1 MADLV
6 PQNFPVRLEG
16 NVSKHNIVPIGAVV
30 RESLGRPGGAELEFV
45 SDRKDLDINDL
56 LGQSM
61 HLVIDT
67 PDGTTR
73 AFRGFCVEVFLIDAQ
88 PGKLM
93 HYGATLRPA
102 PWFLSRTT
110 DCRIFQE
117 MTAPDI
123 IKALLKDAGLAAQ
136 DKLGGSYRTRAYCTQ
151 YRETTLDFIHR
162 LMEEEGIYYYMDS
175 DSWEEKMILCDAS
188 TAHPQIAGKPT
199 LRFVPRDDDDGN
211 LRVQFEHLFH
221 WAARHRVRSGRVVL
235 DDYNYE
241 TTSVDLLAK
250 SEIASGDHP
259 HAGHELYDYPGRY
272 GIADDGDHY
281 ARVRMEAEAATHR
294 SWQGRSNAPHIVTGR
309 LFKIDGS
316 PDPADDGA
324 EFLVTEATH
333 HVLQDLGRLKVEG
346 LLPGVARRL
355 GLASSEREPY
365 HVSFVAMRADTP
377 YRRPATT
384 PMPRIPGPQT
394 AVVTGPSGEEIY
406 TDNMGRI
413 RLQFHWDRLGKS
425 DENST
430 RWVRVMTPSAGAGW
444 GMIHI
449 PRIGQEV
456 VVQYEEGDPD
466 RPLVVGMVYNDA
478 KKQPYSLPDQMNLSG
493 FRSRSTKSGG
503 KDNYNEL
510 VFDDT
515 KDAELV
521 RLHAERDYLQVVEND
536 ATIEIGREDKDP
548 GDMSLTVHRNLK
560 EFVKTGDHTFR
571 VETGSQDLFV
581 KTDKTE
587 QIEGKSDSVVTGN
600 VTETVEQGNV
610 TRTVKMGNVKH
621 EVQMGNVEEELQMGN
636 YSQKLA
642 LGKAT
647 HEAMQSIEFKVGSSS
662 VKIDQM
668 GVTIKGMMVKIEAD
682 VMLQA
687 KGLMTD
693 VKGDA
698 MLKLKGGITLIN

>member
-16 NVSKHNIVPIGAVV
+16 DVSQHKIVPIGAVV
-30 RESLGRPGGAELEFV
+30 RECLGRPGGAELEFV
-45 SDRKDLDINDL
+45 TDQTDLDMNAL
-56 LGQSM
+56 LGKSM
-61 HLVIDT
+61 HLVLDT

-73 AFRGFCVEVFLIDAQ
+73 AFRGFCVEVFLIDAH
-88 PGKLM
+88 PGELM
-93 HYGATLRPA
+93 HYGATLRPW
-102 PWFLSRTT
+102 PWFLGRTT

-117 MTAPDI
+117 MTAVDI
-123 IKALLKDAGLAAQ
+123 IKAVLADLGVPSQ
-136 DKLGGSYRTRAYCTQ
+136 DRLGGSYRTREYCTQ
-151 YRETTLDFIHR
+151 YRETALDFIHR

-175 DSWEEKMILCDAS
+175 DGAEEQMILCDAA
-188 TAHPQIAGKPT
+188 TAHPQIAGEST
-199 LRFVPRDDDDGN
+199 LRFVPLDSDGR

-221 WAARHRVRSGRVVL
+221 WAVRRRVRSGRVVL

-241 TTSVDLLAK
+241 ASTVDLVAK
-250 SEIASGDHP
+250 SEIATGDHP
-259 HAGHELYDYPGRY
+259 HAGYELYDYPGRY

-281 ARVRMEAEAATHR
+281 ARVRMEAEAAAHR
-294 SWQGRSNAPHIVTGR
+294 SWHGRSNAPHIVTGR
-309 LFKIDGS
+309 LFKLEES

-324 EFLVTEATH
+324 EFMVTEATH
-333 HVLQDLGRLKVEG
+333 HVLQDLGQLPVGE
-346 LLPGVARRL
+346 LLPGMARRL
-355 GLASSEREPY
+355 GLASSEKEPY
-365 HVSFVAMRADTP
+365 HVSFLAMRADTT

-384 PMPRIPGPQT
+384 PLPRVAGVQT

-406 TDNMGRI
+406 TDNQGRI

-478 KKQPYSLPDQMNLSG
+478 KKQPYGLPDEMNLSG
-493 FRSRSTKSGG
+493 FKSRSTKGG
-503 KDNYNEL
+503 TNENYNEL

-536 ATIEIGREDKDP
+536 ATIEVGREDKDP

-560 EFVKTGDHTFR
+560 EFVKTGDHTFK

-587 QIEGKSDSVVTGN
+587 KIEGKSDRVVTGHVTELVEQGS
-600 VTETVEQGNV
+600 VTETVEKGDV
-610 TRTVKMGNVKH
+610 TRTVKMGNVAD
-621 EVQMGNVEEELQMGN
+621 ELQMGN

-647 HEAMQSIEFKVGSSS
+647 HEAMQSIELKVGTSS
-662 VKIDQM
+662 VKIDPS
-668 GVTIKGMMVKIEAD
+668 GVTIKGLMIRIEAD
-682 VMLQA
+682 AMLQA
-687 KGLMTD
+687 KGSMTD
-693 VKGDA
+693 IKGNA
-698 MLKLKGGITLIN
+698 MVIIKGGVTLIN